1 MEKKSNT
8 VLIITSHFPPNLGGI
23 ESHLNALVNVL
34 VKHHW
39 NVLVSTYQPLAS
51 NKSAPSLEKRKG
63 LTIYRMPWIGFN
75 VVHKLTNIPP
85 LEFIYL
91 FPGLLIMTTIILFK
105 YRKEISV
112 VHAQGLVPTAV
123 GKVVSLI
130 FNKKLISSIHNLY
143 FFPTKGVYPKVAK
156 IIFSSSDQILSPT
169 GVVTSE
175 LIRIGV
181 PKEKIKKFSY
191 WLSLDTFKVLNKVSL
206 REKLGWNKFTVFFV
220 GRLIET
226 KGVGIIL
233 RLIEVLDPRIQIV
246 VAGDGSMKEQLVKA
260 QVDHKNLTY
269 LGRIENTD
277 LHTYYNASD
286 LVIVPS
292 LVDEGWGYT
301 AMEAIS
307 CGTPVIASRVGG
319 LSDVVSSKVG
329 RLVSPTVK
337 SFKKW
342 IEYYFLKRKELTHLI
357 SQSRSYA
364 LSNFGNGNIKLILDA
379 YGR

>member
-91 FPGLLIMTTIILFK
+91 FPGLLIMTTIVLFK

-112 VHAQGLVPTAV
+112 VHAQGLV
-123 GKVVSLI
+123 
-130 FNKKLISSIHNLY
+130 
-143 FFPTKGVYPKVAK
+143 PTKGVYPKVAK

-277 LHTYYNASD
+277 LPTYYNASD

-364 LSNFGNGNIKLILDA
+364 LSNFGNG
-379 YGR
+379 